1 MRSEYLR
8 EAIALLERAQQ
19 TEDPREASELLKQ
32 ATDIMALV
40 AELSAPSIDPELGR
54 LAESRLAVKTHGGPA
69 LCHLAAV
76 LVPGSVQQPH
86 HDNC

>member
-32 ATDIMALV
+32 AGDILVLV
-40 AELSAPSIDPELGR
+40 AELYRAR
-54 LAESRLAVKTHGGPA
+54 
-69 LCHLAAV
+69 
-76 LVPGSVQQPH
+76 
-86 HDNC
+86 